1 MKKIS
6 LLCLALFIFV
16 SGEAAQKDANATV
29 SAPKILP
36 AGEKTQTEPKNLA
49 PAKSAAN
56 ATEAPQHIG
65 PLNSIA
71 AKGSGEAE
79 NLNGEKKSDNAAN
92 PGIVKKS
99 SNSTAAKISTASPRA
114 KNEGNSTQTTIDLAA
129 KQGADTNISRPDRS
143 EKKPGTGRS
152 NPSTAKPSA
161 DTDKLS
167 PSAAKQDENAGVAS
181 PNKSEK
187 KPSIAES
194 GSRSSATKTGANE
207 NASGLNAAK
216 SGIAGEEPSSN
227 TLKVDINAAKAADTD
242 TNASQ
247 HPLAPRPTAP
257 RSDAPQP
264 PIKAS
269 QPTPAASKTPTS
281 SQQPAASQSKTPQT
295 ATQAPSAAPQSVPD
309 EIQLPPEIPPA
320 EPKILSA
327 APEVPPPPLKNFT
340 SRSFSLP
347 SDALA
352 IEQITVR
359 YTGSD
364 GVSREKIIDV
374 NRSINWQDDFV
385 ISASAKPTL
394 QRALDVS
401 VTSNDPNLKNQS
413 PLSTSSA
420 SFAPRLELPLETL
433 KFDDGLKF
441 VIHQNNVQIIT
452 ADDFKSS
459 DANASGALEME
470 LWRQEIPLSGASFAV
485 NIGGFSDI
493 NVTKEDGYYRIGV
506 RSREG
511 NLSIRRKDGG
521 YLIYK
526 N

>member
-6 LLCLALFIFV
+6 LLCLALFVFA

-49 PAKSAAN
+49 PAKGAAN

-71 AKGSGEAE
+71 EKGSGEAA
-79 NLNGEKKSDNAAN
+79 NLNEEKKSGNATN
-92 PGIVKKS
+92 SGIVKKS

-114 KNEGNSTQTTIDLAA
+114 KNEGNSTRRSIDLAA
-129 KQGADTNISRPDRS
+129 KQGADTNISRPNKS

-152 NPSTAKPSA
+152 NPSAAKPSA
-161 DTDKLS
+161 NVDKLS
-167 PSAAKQDENAGVAS
+167 PSAAKQDENAGIAS

-207 NASGLNAAK
+207 NGSGLNAVK
-216 SGIAGEEPSSN
+216 SGVAGEGPISN
-227 TLKVDINAAKAADTD
+227 TLKTDINAAKAADTD

-247 HPLAPRPTAP
+247 QPSAPRPT
-257 RSDAPQP
+257 
-264 PIKAS
+264 
-269 QPTPAASKTPTS
+269 
-281 SQQPAASQSKTPQT
+281 
-295 ATQAPSAAPQSVPD
+295 APQSVPD
-309 EIQLPPEIPPA
+309 EMQLPPEIPSA
-320 EPKILSA
+320 EPKISPA

-364 GVSREKIIDV
+364 GVSREKIIDI